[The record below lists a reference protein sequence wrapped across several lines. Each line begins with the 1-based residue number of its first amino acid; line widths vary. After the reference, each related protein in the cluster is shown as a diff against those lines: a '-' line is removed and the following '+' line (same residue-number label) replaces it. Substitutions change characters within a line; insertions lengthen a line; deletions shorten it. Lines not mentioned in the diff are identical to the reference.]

1 MAYTNA
7 IFYMDMVS
15 GSDAVRS
22 TLTACTA
29 SNPSGT
35 ITRLNKTAHGLVT
48 GAVVTTSNF
57 TAWLNGTWKITVVD
71 ANNFDLDTAVWQ
83 ATADATGDVVPFGGS
98 SWADAWKFPVTGPT
112 AARTQPGDV
121 IRVAESEAEVS
132 LGQNAT

>member
-48 GAVVTTSNF
+48 GAVVTTTNF

-83 ATADATGDVVPFGGS
+83 ATADATGDVLPFGGS

-112 AARTQPGDV
+112 AGRTQPGDV
-121 IRVAESEAEVS
+121 IRVAESGTEVS
-132 LGQNAT
+132 LGQSAT